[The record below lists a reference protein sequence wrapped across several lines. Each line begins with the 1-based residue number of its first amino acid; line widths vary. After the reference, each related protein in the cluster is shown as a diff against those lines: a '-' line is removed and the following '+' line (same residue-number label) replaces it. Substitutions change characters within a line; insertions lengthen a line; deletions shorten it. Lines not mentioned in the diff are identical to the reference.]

1 MRLIG
6 DDIRQQSQMAGA
18 FDFARQFAL
27 AARAIAGLAPRLN
40 LAALVDI
47 TGEHVDVFII
57 EAAALGAISGSA
69 TATPSASSAGRSAAP
84 PSAALRPG
92 AG

>member
-1 MRLIG
+1 MVSVLREGLASRRRPTDLANGRGWRRLVG
-6 DDIRQQSQMAGA
+6 DDIGQQRQMAGA

-47 TGEHVDVFII
+47 
-57 EAAALGAISGSA
+57 
-69 TATPSASSAGRSAAP
+69 AG
-84 PSAALRPG
+84 
-92 AG
+92 